1 MLKVNSDRNTALP
14 TAGYASDA
22 GINSVPGLDR
32 LREDYFRRLT
42 DVIEHITGIKLVASK
57 RTMIEGRLRKR
68 VRALGLSTLDD
79 YAEYIFDQ
87 GGFHLE
93 SAHIVDC
100 ATTNKTDFFR
110 EPEHFT
116 YLANQLIPQIL
127 SGKPRGARHLKFWS
141 AAASIG
147 AEAFTLAMLLADM
160 AGRLEF
166 EFSILGT
173 DICGTVLEQARRAI
187 YSIEMLNPVPDHL
200 LERFV
205 MPANDPARQ
214 EMRIVPELRRH
225 VQFVQL
231 NLMDEDYALD
241 TLFDVIFCRN
251 ILIYFAKENQ
261 ERVVKKLARYLAPKG
276 FLILGHSESMAGSQE
291 LLLEQV
297 APTVFQRQ

>member
-1 MLKVNSDRNTALP
+1 LKANLDLYAALP
-14 TAGYASDA
+14 VANCVSDA
-22 GINSVPGLDR
+22 LINGAPVLDR

-42 DVIEHITGIKLVASK
+42 DVIEQITGIKLVASK
-57 RTMIEGRLRKR
+57 QAMLEGRLRKR
-68 VRALGLSTLDD
+68 VRALGLATLDD
-79 YAEYIFDQ
+79 YAEFIFEQ
-87 GGFHLE
+87 GGFRHE
-93 SAHIVDC
+93 SAHIVNC

-116 YLANQLIPQIL
+116 FLANQLIPQIL

-160 AGRLEF
+160 ACKLEF

-173 DICGTVLEQARRAI
+173 DICSTVLEQARRAI
-187 YSIEMLNPVPDHL
+187 YSIEMLNSVPDHM
-200 LERFV
+200 LEKFV
-205 MPANDPARQ
+205 MPAKDPARQ
-214 EMRIVPELRRH
+214 EMRIVPELRRR
-225 VQFVQL
+225 VQFKQL

-251 ILIYFAKENQ
+251 ILIYFAKEKQ
-261 ERVVKKLARYLAPKG
+261 ERVVKKLARYLAPDG

-291 LLLEQV
+291 ILLEQV
-297 APTVFQRQ
+297 APTIFQRK